1 VTWIKVC
8 CNTTLEDAL
17 LAAELGA
24 DALGFVFAPSK
35 RKVTP
40 EQVGAITARLPA
52 AIERVGV
59 FQSVDPETDAAE
71 IAAAAAT
78 AGLTGAQLHGR
89 FGDALPGLLRALAPD
104 LQLIQTLHWD
114 LDRPEAAIRIAAQ
127 LEGIAAVGEVTRV
140 LIDSKVGAAT
150 GGTGV
155 AFDWFAARDVF
166 AGAPAGL
173 KLIVAGGLNPGN
185 VARAVAQVGPWG
197 VDVCSG
203 VEASPGR
210 KDPALMEKFIANAR
224 GAKTP

>member
-1 VTWIKVC
+1 MTWIKVC

-35 RKVTP
+35 RRVTP
-40 EQVGAITARLPA
+40 ERAAAITAHLPA
-52 AIERVGV
+52 TVERVGV
-59 FQSVDPETDAAE
+59 FQSVDAETDAAE

-78 AGLTGAQLHGR
+78 AGLTAAQLHGR
-89 FGDALPGLLRALAPD
+89 FSDGLPEALRALAPG
-104 LQLIQTLHWD
+104 LELIQTLHWD
-114 LDRPEAAIRIAAQ
+114 VARPEAAIRVAAQ
-127 LEGIAAVGEVTRV
+127 LEGIAAMGEVTRV

-185 VARAVAQVGPWG
+185 VARAIAQAGAWG

-210 KDPALMEKFIANAR
+210 KDPELVERFIANAR

>member
-1 VTWIKVC
+1 MTWVKVC

-71 IAAAAAT
+71 IAAAAAA

-89 FGDALPGLLRALAPD
+89 FSDALPGSLRALAPG
-104 LQLIQTLHWD
+104 LELIQTLHWD
-114 LDRPEAAIRIAAQ
+114 VARPEAAIRIAAQ
-127 LEGIAAVGEVTRV
+127 LEGLS
-140 LIDSKVGAAT
+140 LIH
-150 GGTGV
+150 
-155 AFDWFAARDVF
+155 
-166 AGAPAGL
+166 
-173 KLIVAGGLNPGN
+173 I
-185 VARAVAQVGPWG
+185 
-197 VDVCSG
+197 
-203 VEASPGR
+203 
-210 KDPALMEKFIANAR
+210 
-224 GAKTP
+224 